1 MGWSHII
8 GRRPGLA
15 ALTAITMAVATTVWA
30 AEPNYSGSWVVTG
43 ALSDGAVSA
52 QLDLT
57 RSGDGYSGRSGALDT
72 LGARPLEWTG
82 KVVDGRLR
90 LSARAQG
97 IDLGVI
103 ELSPQGAGLSGRGR
117 LFDTPITVSARR
129 PASPDGRGPR
139 TFDHDPEG
147 FHPITSA
154 TPPPV
159 LRIFPGDTVRTRTVD
174 AYGVDEKDHNASMP
188 GNPGTGPFYVEGAMP
203 GDTVGIEIVSLS
215 TNRPT
220 ARMNTA
226 LDRRVLAP
234 GYVQS
239 PGAVTDYLWK
249 LDPAKGEATLR
260 TPSEKLKSF
269 KVPLRPMLGHIGVA
283 LPGGM
288 AMPNRDLGEWGGNL
302 DYTEI
307 RPGTILY
314 LPVYQ
319 AGALIFMG
327 DGHARQ
333 GDGEVAGQ
341 GLETSLAVEFK
352 VRLIKRQLL
361 EMQPW
366 AENADYIMVS
376 GIGGSMNDAMQLAV
390 TGLARWLKATYR
402 LDDSEAAVVL
412 GSSIELDVAEVVDPK
427 FHIVAKVRKDVLS
440 QIPLPQN

>member
-1 MGWSHII
+1 MTMSPLAPW
-8 GRRPGLA
+8 RRLLLA
-15 ALTAITMAVATTVWA
+15 LCLTLPPAMVRA
-30 AEPNYSGSWVVTG
+30 AEPDFAGSWVLTET
-43 ALSDGAVSA
+43 LSDGTVTAPLELA
-52 QLDLT
+52 
-57 RSGDGYSGRSGALDT
+57 RGGDGYTGKSGAMDS
-72 LGARPLEWTG
+72 LGFRPLEYAG

-90 LSARAQG
+90 LTARAQG
-97 IDLGVI
+97 VDLGSI
-103 ELSPQGAGLSGRGR
+103 ELSPQGAGLTGQGR
-117 LFDTPITVSARR
+117 LFGTSVKLSAQR
-129 PASPDGRGPR
+129 PVAGGRAAR
-139 TFDHDPEG
+139 TFDHDPDQ

-154 TPPPV
+154 APPPV
-159 LRIFPGDTVRTRTVD
+159 LHIFPGDTVRTRTVD
-174 AYGVDEKDHNASMP
+174 AYGQDEKGEFASMP
-188 GNPGTGPFYVEGAMP
+188 GNPGVGPFYVEGAMP
-203 GDTVGIEIVSLS
+203 GDTVGIEIVSLK

-220 ARMNTA
+220 ARMNTQ

-234 GYVQS
+234 GYAQA
-239 PGAVTDYLWK
+239 PGAVQDYVWL
-249 LDPAKGEATLR
+249 LDPAKGSASLR
-260 TPSEKLKSF
+260 TPSEKLKNF
-269 KVPLRPMLGHIGVA
+269 KVPLRPMLGHIAVA

-307 RPGTILY
+307 RPGTTLY

-352 VRLIKRQLL
+352 VKLVKGQVL

-390 TGLARWLKATYR
+390 TGLARWLKTTYR
-402 LDDSEAAVVL
+402 LDDSEAAAVL
-412 GSSIELDVAEVVDPK
+412 GSSIQFDVAEVVDPK

-440 QIPLPQN
+440 QIPLPPN